1 MIIGKSS
8 YQLPVTSYQLK
19 ERLDA
24 SNSHCEALLT
34 GYWRLVT
41 DNYKKMIQLHQVSF
55 SYNEL
60 SVLEKVSFRVE
71 RGEFVFLVGPS
82 GAGKTTL
89 LRLLYADLIPIAGD
103 LSVVGQKLATLD
115 KVSLPYFRQKIGLVF
130 QDLKFVVDKTIQEN
144 LALPQKLV
152 GVAPRA
158 VKENV
163 NKLLHQMGLSHH
175 QHALPTEISSN
186 EQRRLAIAR
195 AVINNPLLLVAD
207 APTEGLDRRLS
218 LEVMA
223 LLDALNFQGM
233 TIFVATTDRELAEKC
248 NKRII
253 ELRDGGI
260 H

>member
-1 MIIGKSS
+1 
-8 YQLPVTSYQLK
+8 
-19 ERLDA
+19 
-24 SNSHCEALLT
+24 
-34 GYWRLVT
+34 
-41 DNYKKMIQLHQVSF
+41 MIQVHQVSF

-89 LRLLYADLIPIAGD
+89 LRLLYADLVPIAGD

-130 QDLKFVVDKTIQEN
+130 QDFKFLVDKTVQEN

-152 GVAPRA
+152 GLTPRV

-163 NKLLHQMGLSHH
+163 NKLLHQMGVSHH

-195 AVINNPLLLVAD
+195 AVINNPVLLIAD

-218 LEVMA
+218 LEVMS

-233 TIFVATTDRELAEKC
+233 TIFVTTTDRELAEKC

>member
-1 MIIGKSS
+1 
-8 YQLPVTSYQLK
+8 
-19 ERLDA
+19 
-24 SNSHCEALLT
+24 
-34 GYWRLVT
+34 
-41 DNYKKMIQLHQVSF
+41 MIQVHQVSF

-89 LRLLYADLIPIAGD
+89 LRLLYADLMPIAGD
-103 LSVVGQKLATLD
+103 LSVVGQKLARLD

-130 QDLKFVVDKTIQEN
+130 QDFKFLVDKTIQEN

-152 GVAPRA
+152 GVAPR
-158 VKENV
+158 VVEENV

-195 AVINNPLLLVAD
+195 AVINNPVLLIAD
-207 APTEGLDRRLS
+207 APTEGLDMRLS

>member
-1 MIIGKSS
+1 
-8 YQLPVTSYQLK
+8 
-19 ERLDA
+19 
-24 SNSHCEALLT
+24 
-34 GYWRLVT
+34 
-41 DNYKKMIQLHQVSF
+41 MIQVHQVSF

-103 LSVVGQKLATLD
+103 LSVVGQKLAKLD

-130 QDLKFVVDKTIQEN
+130 QDFKFLVDKTVQEN

-152 GVAPRA
+152 GLSSRV
-158 VKENV
+158 VTENV

-175 QHALPTEISSN
+175 RGALPTEISSN

-195 AVINNPLLLVAD
+195 AVINNPVLLIAD
-207 APTEGLDRRLS
+207 APTEGLDLRLS

-233 TIFVATTDRELAEKC
+233 TIFVTTTDRELAKKC

>member
-1 MIIGKSS
+1 
-8 YQLPVTSYQLK
+8 
-19 ERLDA
+19 
-24 SNSHCEALLT
+24 
-34 GYWRLVT
+34 
-41 DNYKKMIQLHQVSF
+41 MIQMHQVSF
-55 SYNEL
+55 SYDEL

-82 GAGKTTL
+82 GSGKTTL
-89 LRLLYADLIPIAGD
+89 LRLLYADLLPVAGD
-103 LSVVGQKLATLD
+103 LSVIGQKLATLD

-130 QDLKFVVDKTIQEN
+130 QDFKFLADKTIQEN
-144 LALPQKLV
+144 LTLPQKLV
-152 GVAPRA
+152 GMAPRVA
-158 VKENV
+158 KENV
-163 NKLLHQMGLSHH
+163 NKLLHQIGLSHH

-195 AVINNPLLLVAD
+195 AVINNPVLLLAD
-207 APTEGLDRRLS
+207 APTEGLDLRLS

-233 TIFVATTDRELAEKC
+233 TIFVATSDRKLAEKC

>member
-1 MIIGKSS
+1 
-8 YQLPVTSYQLK
+8 
-19 ERLDA
+19 
-24 SNSHCEALLT
+24 
-34 GYWRLVT
+34 
-41 DNYKKMIQLHQVSF
+41 MIQVHQVSF
-55 SYNEL
+55 SYDEL

-71 RGEFVFLVGPS
+71 RGDFVFLVGPS

-115 KVSLPYFRQKIGLVF
+115 QVSLPYFRQKIGLVF
-130 QDLKFVVDKTIQEN
+130 QDFKFLVDKTVQEN

-152 GVAPRA
+152 GLTPRV

-195 AVINNPLLLVAD
+195 AVINNPVLLIAD
-207 APTEGLDRRLS
+207 APTEGLDLRLS